1 MRVSIPHL
9 LGGIGAFDVVHRD
22 PKLTVVLSPVMDRD
36 YVGMPQGCSDVGFTT
51 FAVATATS
59 SDVGGRRLGR
69 VGVIGAVTFGC
80 GVIHPRSLPI
90 GARLRA
96 DGHSSGPLQIPGRDQ
111 PAHGLSAGTSSGS
124 PVFSENIS
132 TILTPWFCLI
142 CSSWPGAAN
151 PRRNA
156 REFL

>member
-80 GVIHPRSLPI
+80 GVIRPRSLPI

-96 DGHSSGPLQIPGRDQ
+96 AVILRVLSKSRAETSPPLVCRRGRAAVRRSSPRGLLPGR
-111 PAHGLSAGTSSGS
+111 GSAG
-124 PVFSENIS
+124 
-132 TILTPWFCLI
+132 
-142 CSSWPGAAN
+142 
-151 PRRNA
+151 PRRRLSRSGA
-156 REFL
+156 SRRRPRR